1 MAEIYQTKNFIVES
15 AKKPH
20 ITRTDGGHIK
30 IVPKIRINDSTKL
43 TAKQAIEFMRLTM
56 VTGEAMAKGLQQQGI
71 DIGRINY
78 QDMGNWSVFSTEGPY
93 FHLHLYGRAK
103 DAKIQKYGDAVH
115 LPQRETGFYDKF
127 EPLNKEDIIQ
137 VKKQIE
143 LTLKEEKYRDDK
155 WGLV

>member
-1 MAEIYQTKNFIVES
+1 MAEIYQTRNFIVES
-15 AKKPH
+15 AEKPH

-30 IVPKIRINDSTKL
+30 IVPKIRITDRTQL

-56 VTGEAMAKGLQQQGI
+56 VVGEAMTKGLQQQGI

-78 QDMGNWSVFSTEGPY
+78 QDMGNWSVFSPEGPY

-127 EPLNKEDIIQ
+127 EPLNNEDIIQ
-137 VKKQIE
+137 IKKQIE
-143 LTLKEEKYRDDK
+143 LILKEKKYQDDK

>member
-1 MAEIYQTKNFIVES
+1 MAEIYQTRNFIVES
-15 AKKPH
+15 AEKPH

-30 IVPKIRINDSTKL
+30 IVPKIRIIDRTQL

-56 VTGEAMAKGLQQQGI
+56 VAGEAMAKGLQQQGI

-78 QDMGNWSVFSTEGPY
+78 QDMSNWSVFSAEGPY

-103 DAKIQKYGDAVH
+103 NAKIQKYGDAVH

-143 LTLKEEKYRDDK
+143 LTLKEEKYQDDK